1 MSSSSLKRL
10 LDLLVFFVG
19 LPFVLPI
26 ILLTTIVLTF
36 TNKGK
41 IFFFQERP
49 GKDNKVFKLVKFKS
63 MLDLTDDN
71 GNVLPD
77 DKRLTAFGRFLRSTS
92 IDELPTLWN
101 VLCGDMS
108 FVGPRP
114 LLVQYLELY
123 DDFQIRRHQV
133 KPGITG
139 WAQINGRNCLS
150 WEQKFKH
157 DIWYVDNRS
166 LMLDIKILFLTIIK
180 VLKREGINQSDN
192 ETMAKFKGTR

>member
-26 ILLTTIVLTF
+26 ILLTIIVLTF

-114 LLVQYLELY
+114 LLVEYLELY

-166 LMLDIKILFLTIIK
+166 LMLDIKILFLTIVK